1 MRSTYEAAIGS
12 FKQRQ
17 MSLQIPIYTRMTTL
31 LDYITAF
38 RWLQH
43 SMNFSLDVSVEI
55 AKMKSTL
62 VYALAC
68 STGLYAL
75 YKLCDALL
83 RLPRVGRY
91 SDRYILVTG
100 CGSGFGLALVKRLD
114 SLGCHVFAGCRTQDS
129 AAQLAKS
136 CSDRVLPIQMDVSKP
151 DSVRKALEI
160 VSNKL
165 TEDGKGLRT
174 PKFSFLI
181 SVRPSATHPISVTVS
196 NQSND

>member
-1 MRSTYEAAIGS
+1 
-12 FKQRQ
+12 
-17 MSLQIPIYTRMTTL
+17 
-31 LDYITAF
+31 
-38 RWLQH
+38 
-43 SMNFSLDVSVEI
+43 
-55 AKMKSTL
+55 MKSTL
-62 VYALAC
+62 AYALAC

-75 YKLCDALL
+75 YKLWDALR

-114 SLGCHVFAGCRTQDS
+114 SLRCHVFAGCRTEDS
-129 AAQLAKS
+129 AAQLAKT

-165 TEDGKGLRT
+165 TEDGKGL
-174 PKFSFLI
+174 
-181 SVRPSATHPISVTVS
+181 
-196 NQSND
+196 